1 MSDSKEF
8 TVDGKS
14 YVVKRPSPKA
24 SQKAQNFYSIEFTK
38 NIKSGLMTK
47 AQMKTFLLE
56 HGVWTKEKDIEEE
69 KIAKKIQELELEIY
83 RGNPNRK
90 KITLKEGREKAL
102 EIKQERS
109 KYMDLILQRQSY
121 EANTAEALAD
131 NARFDFLVSE
141 CTFNSDGTRV
151 YNSYEDYQ
159 VRGDESVAY
168 EAASTLAQMVYAL
181 EDDYSKKLPEN
192 QFLLAFGLVDENL
205 RLVNDKG
212 DFVDSEYRKI
222 NEKGYYLDENNNRV
236 DKFGNR
242 LTEDG
247 LFDLDVVY
255 IDDNGKEIR
264 PKSKP
269 ENEKDDKVSEEKA
282 IEPVEEVVGSVEEK
296 VEVVTEVKPEES
308 NG

>member
-8 TVDGKS
+8 TVDGKK
-14 YVVKRPSPKA
+14 YIVKRPSPKA

-56 HGVWTKEKDIEEE
+56 HGVWTKEQELEEE
-69 KIAKKIQELELEIY
+69 RIGKRIQELELEIY

-102 EIKQERS
+102 QIKEERA
-109 KYMDLILQRQSY
+109 KYMELILQRQSY

-141 CTFNSDGTRV
+141 CTFNLDGTKV
-151 YNSYEDYQ
+151 YNSYDDYQ
-159 VRGDESVAY
+159 SKGDEPLAF
-168 EAASTLAQMVYAL
+168 EAASTLAQMVYSL

-192 QFLLAFGLVDENL
+192 QFLIAFGLVDENL
-205 RLVNDKG
+205 RLVNEKG
-212 DFVDSEYRKI
+212 DLVDSEYRKI
-222 NEKGYYLDENNNRV
+222 NEKGYYLDEEGNRV

-247 LFDLDVVY
+247 LFDIDVVY
-255 IDDNGKEIR
+255 LDEEGNEVK
-264 PKSKP
+264 PKSAT
-269 ENEKDDKVSEEKA
+269 V
-282 IEPVEEVVGSVEEK
+282 EPVVEEK
-296 VEVVTEVKPEES
+296 IDVIEIESEES
-308 NG
+308 SG